1 MRFRLVV
8 LVPSPS
14 PGPYLRASYS
24 HSCSASPRPQSQA
37 QLVSS
42 SLSQGDALG
51 QVKSSLQMKWPNW
64 LQFARHRLAGLS
76 ASVVGSAAA
85 IPFLTVL

>member
-51 QVKSSLQMKWPNW
+51 QVKSSLQMKW